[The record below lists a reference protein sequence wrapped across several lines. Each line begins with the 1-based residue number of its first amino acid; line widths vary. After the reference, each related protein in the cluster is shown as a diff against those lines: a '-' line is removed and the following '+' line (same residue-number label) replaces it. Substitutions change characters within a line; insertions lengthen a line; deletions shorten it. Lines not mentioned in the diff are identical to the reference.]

1 MTDKKSLFNVKTGKP
16 TVLGLL
22 AIEAKNRRLVLLP
35 RLNFTLGNAKL
46 SRDTAILSLPAGHTC
61 PFAKDCRSCADR
73 VTGKIKD
80 GPHTQ
85 FRCYATGAECLFPNI
100 RKSRWN
106 NFEMIQQ
113 AKTAIGMANLIEQ
126 SLVIKRKI
134 KLVRFHQ
141 SGDFFSQ
148 AYFDA
153 WLMVAQQ
160 HPEWIFYGYTKALP
174 YWVKRLHVIPPN
186 FKLVAS
192 RGGTHDHFIEMFSLR
207 SARVV
212 LSEREARRKWKL
224 PIDHDDTH
232 VWKYDGDFAI
242 VIHGTQPK
250 GSKAGKAW
258 YKIAKHGKGGYKADY
273 FGHQDKAKH
282 LAYERKARAERK
294 KALVVPAVTVSPKVD
309 GLRAVISRKRGKIII
324 RTPKQYA

>member
-1 MTDKKSLFNVKTGKP
+1 M
-16 TVLGLL
+16 
-22 AIEAKNRRLVLLP
+22 IKNKLT
-35 RLNFTLGNAKL
+35 FSKGNAKL
-46 SRDTAILSLPAGHTC
+46 KGDTAILSLPAGHTC

-73 VTGKIKD
+73 VTGKIKN
-80 GPHTQ
+80 GPHTK
-85 FRCYATGAECLFPNI
+85 FRCYATTAECIFSVV

-106 NFEMIQQ
+106 NFELIRQ
-113 AKTAIGMANLIEQ
+113 AKTVIGMANLIEQ
-126 SLVIKRKI
+126 ALIVKKNV

-153 WLMVAQQ
+153 WLTVAQN

-174 YWVKRLHVIPPN
+174 YWVKRLNVIPAN

-192 RGGTHDHFIEMFSLR
+192 RGGTHDSLIEMFGLR

-224 PIDHDDTH
+224 QIDHDDTH
-232 VWKYDGDFAI
+232 CWKYDKDFAI

-258 YKIAKHGKGGYKADY
+258 QKIKTTGKGGYKADY
-273 FGHQDKAKH
+273 FG
-282 LAYERKARAERK
+282 YK
-294 KALVVPAVTVSPKVD
+294 KKQNIGEAWGVVQKLVASKVKVV
-309 GLRAVISRKRGKIII
+309 A
-324 RTPKQYA
+324 